1 LRLSDLFSMNDF
13 LEIHWGYSIWEKA
26 ANQVIKDVGD
36 EFLQKVDGLIRTAQ
50 LKGNILASCFSQSK
64 DILSQWRAYSN
75 DGNGYAIGFKASEL
89 VQLSVRPLKV
99 LYDEKKQIKEVA
111 SILKA
116 IHEVESEI
124 DQADRYGGGFFEA
137 CVRIA
142 YDLAAFKNP
151 AFAEEKEIRFI
162 HLLNFEKS
170 NKFLKL
176 VDAGGTSYG
185 ESIEGTEV
193 KFRMTGNLPIPY
205 IDLDFTNNG
214 NVNPIKK
221 VILGPKNDSLPTAIS
236 VFLETINIGN
246 VEIEKSRASYR

>member
-124 DQADRYGGGFFEA
+124 DQADRYGADFFEA
-137 CVRIA
+137 CV
-142 YDLAAFKNP
+142 
-151 AFAEEKEIRFI
+151 KETRFI